1 MKTMKVLVT
10 GASGFLGSHVA
21 DQLIREGHH
30 VRALVRRSSKRDFL
44 ETLKGIEFAYGGV
57 EDAEKVAD
65 AVKGVDAI
73 IHSAGLVKARSPE
86 EFRATNVTGTKNLL
100 DAAEAHAPDL
110 QRFVFV
116 SSLTAAGPSPDGKP
130 VGRTKDPAP
139 VTHYGR
145 SKLEAER
152 VVLAKKE
159 RVPVT
164 ILRPAAIYGPRDN
177 EIFAV
182 FQSVHRGVLPTIGDG
197 TNTLSMV
204 YAADCADACVK
215 AVFADVPSGSLYYVD
230 DGEVYLLRQMLE
242 GVENALGKKAK
253 IRINLP
259 FPVVYMAALS
269 TEIFGK
275 LSNRAV
281 MLNRDKM
288 NEMRQPHWVCTSAD
302 TRTDLR
308 WEPKTMLREGT
319 QITAK
324 WYRDNGW
331 L

>member
-1 MKTMKVLVT
+1 MKVLVT
-10 GASGFLGSHVA
+10 GASGFLGSHIA
-21 DQLIREGHH
+21 EQLTREGHE
-30 VRALVRRSSKRDFL
+30 VRALVRRSSKREFL
-44 ETLKGIEFAYGGV
+44 ETLSGIEFAYGGV
-57 EDAEKVAD
+57 EDAEKVAE

-73 IHSAGLVKARSPE
+73 IHSAGLVKARNPG
-86 EFRATNVTGTKNLL
+86 EFRTTNVTGTKNLL
-100 DAAEAHAPDL
+100 DAAEAHAPRL
-110 QRFVFV
+110 KRFVFV
-116 SSLTAAGPSPDGKP
+116 SSLAAAGPSPDGKP
-130 VGRTKDPAP
+130 VDRTKDPTP

-152 VVLAKKE
+152 VALAMKD
-159 RVPVT
+159 RLPIT

-197 TNTLSMV
+197 TNTLSMI
-204 YAADCADACVK
+204 YGADCADACVK
-215 AVFADVPSGSLYYVD
+215 ALFAEVPSGSIYFVD
-230 DGEVYLLRQMLE
+230 DGEVYRLRQMLE
-242 GVENALGKKAK
+242 GIEGALGKKAK

-259 FPVVYMAALS
+259 FPVVYMAALGA
-269 TEIFGK
+269 EIFGK

-281 MLNRDKM
+281 MLTRDKM
-288 NEMRQPHWVCTSAD
+288 NEMRQPHWVCTSVD
-302 TRTDLR
+302 TRAALA

-319 QITAK
+319 EITAR

>member
-1 MKTMKVLVT
+1 MKVLVT

-21 DQLIREGHH
+21 EQLTREGHE
-30 VRALVRRSSKRDFL
+30 VRALVRRSSKREFL

-57 EDAEKVAD
+57 EEAEKVAE

-73 IHSAGLVKARSPE
+73 IHSAGLVKARNPG

-100 DAAEAHAPDL
+100 DAAEANAPGL
-110 QRFVFV
+110 KRFVLV
-116 SSLTAAGPSPDGKP
+116 SSLAAAGPSPDGKP
-130 VGRTKDPAP
+130 VDRTKDPTP

-152 VVLAKKE
+152 VALAMKD
-159 RVPVT
+159 RLPIT

-197 TNTLSMV
+197 TNTLSMI
-204 YAADCADACVK
+204 YGADCADACVK
-215 AVFADVPSGSLYYVD
+215 ALFAEVPSGSIYFVD
-230 DGEVYLLRQMLE
+230 DGEVYRLRQMLE
-242 GVENALGKKAK
+242 GIEGALGKKAK

-269 TEIFGK
+269 AEIFGK
-275 LSNRAV
+275 LTNRAV
-281 MLNRDKM
+281 MLTRDKM

-302 TRTDLR
+302 TRTALL

-319 QITAK
+319 EITAR

>member
-1 MKTMKVLVT
+1 MKVLVT
-10 GASGFLGSHVA
+10 GASGFLGSHIA
-21 DQLIREGHH
+21 EQLTREGHE
-30 VRALVRRSSKRDFL
+30 VRALVRRSSKREFL
-44 ETLKGIEFAYGGV
+44 ETLKGLEFAYGGV
-57 EDAEKVAD
+57 EDAEKVAE

-73 IHSAGLVKARSPE
+73 IHSAGLVKARNPG
-86 EFRATNVTGTKNLL
+86 EFRTTNVTGTKNLL
-100 DAAEAHAPDL
+100 DSAEAHAPRL
-110 QRFVFV
+110 KRFVFV
-116 SSLTAAGPSPDGKP
+116 SSLAAAGPSPDGKP
-130 VGRTKDPAP
+130 VDRTKDPTP

-152 VVLAKKE
+152 VALAMKD
-159 RVPVT
+159 RLPIT

-197 TNTLSMV
+197 TNTLSMI
-204 YAADCADACVK
+204 YGADCADACVK
-215 AVFADVPSGSLYYVD
+215 ALFAEVPSGSIYFVD
-230 DGEVYLLRQMLE
+230 DGEVYRLRQMLE
-242 GVENALGKKAK
+242 GIEGALGKKAK

-269 TEIFGK
+269 AEIFGK

-281 MLNRDKM
+281 MLTRDKM
-288 NEMRQPHWVCTSAD
+288 NEMRQPHWVCSSAD
-302 TRTDLR
+302 TRTALH

-319 QITAK
+319 EITAR